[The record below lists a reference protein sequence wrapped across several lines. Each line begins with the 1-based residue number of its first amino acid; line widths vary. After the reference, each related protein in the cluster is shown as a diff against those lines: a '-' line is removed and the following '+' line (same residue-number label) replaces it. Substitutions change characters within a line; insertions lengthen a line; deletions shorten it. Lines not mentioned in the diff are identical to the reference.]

1 MYECIRSRTMS
12 VDAPLGPANKTAKDA
27 SAKKTAAKKQLRWQ
41 IYPQRQVLIEYPA
54 QRGVHRM
61 RGCEVAAEPA
71 VHQDDR
77 EKSHCARARRT
88 DRLRQSRFPRR
99 HPATA
104 PTTVARRRPPNL
116 HGWW

>member
-1 MYECIRSRTMS
+1 MS

-88 DRLRQSRFPRR
+88 D
-99 HPATA
+99 
-104 PTTVARRRPPNL
+104 
-116 HGWW
+116 